1 MVVKKKARRE
11 GTTTSSLMRSCLI
24 KLNSFNSVHRGNKR
38 ARVCVCFFVYLCG
51 CVSESE
57 GGDAERHADSHTF
70 DRNEH
75 ALK

>member
-38 ARVCVCFFVYLCG
+38 ARVCVCLFV
-51 CVSESE
+51 CVFVWVCEWIRGRRCWTTRRLTHLWS
-57 GGDAERHADSHTF
+57 
-70 DRNEH
+70 
-75 ALK
+75 